1 MSEASINKYII
12 EVNDLKKWYPIK
24 EGVFSRVSGNIK
36 AVDGVS
42 FNIRLGETLGIVG
55 ESGCGKST
63 LGRTLIR
70 SIDPTSGNVIF
81 DGQDITKINKKEL
94 KNARNKIKFIFQDPY
109 ASLNPRM
116 TVKDIIA
123 EPIDIQKTYSSKEE
137 RDKKVEEVMEM
148 VGLNKKYMNRYAHEF
163 SGGQRQRIGIARAM
177 ILDPK
182 LVICDEPVSA
192 LDVSVQAK
200 IINLLKELQRE
211 KKVAYIFIS
220 HDLSVVKHIADRV
233 AVMYLGK
240 IVEISHKKELYKN
253 PKHPYTKALF
263 SAIPKIETDYNKD
276 ARSNLNNDL
285 NNGLDNELNNNLYN
299 NFNNEEEM
307 LLEGDMPSPANPP
320 SGCRFHTRC
329 PIATELCSLE
339 EPKLKLVGD
348 NHLTACHFSN

>member
-1 MSEASINKYII
+1 MSSKNEYILEAQ
-12 EVNDLKKWYPIK
+12 DLKKWYPIK
-24 EGVFSRVSGNIK
+24 GGVFSRISGNIK

-42 FNIRLGETLGIVG
+42 FNIRPGETLGIVG

-70 SIDPTSGNVIF
+70 AINPTSGSVIF
-81 DGQDITKINKKEL
+81 DGQDITNLNKNKL
-94 KNARNKIKFIFQDPY
+94 KTARNKMKFIFQDPY

-123 EPIDIQKTYSSKEE
+123 EPIDIQKTYKTIKE
-137 RDKKVEEVMEM
+137 RDAKIEEVMDM

-200 IINLLKELQRE
+200 IINLLKKLQRE
-211 KKVAYIFIS
+211 KGVAYIFIS
-220 HDLSVVKHIADRV
+220 HDLSVVEHIADRV

-240 IVEISHKKELYKN
+240 IVEISDKKELYKN
-253 PKHPYTKALF
+253 PNHPYTKALF
-263 SAIPKIETDYNKD
+263 SAIPKIEVDLED
-276 ARSNLNNDL
+276 DL
-285 NNGLDNELNNNLYN
+285 NNEDY
-299 NFNNEEEM
+299 M
-307 LLEGDMPSPANPP
+307 LLEGELPSPANPP

-329 PIATELCSLE
+329 PIAEKICSLE
-339 EPKLKLVGD
+339 EPELKFVGKG
-348 NHLTACHFSN
+348 HLSACHFTN

>member
-1 MSEASINKYII
+1 MGQENINEYIL
-12 EVNDLKKWYPIK
+12 EVQDLKKWYPIK
-24 EGVFSRVSGNIK
+24 DGVFSRINGNIK

-42 FNIRLGETLGIVG
+42 FNIKPGETFGIVG

-81 DGQDITKINKKEL
+81 DGEDITKLNKKQL
-94 KNARNKIKFIFQDPY
+94 KIARNKIKFIFQDPY

-123 EPIDIQKTYSSKEE
+123 EPIDIQKNYKTNKE
-137 RDKKVEEVMEM
+137 RDAKIEEAMDM
-148 VGLNKKYMNRYAHEF
+148 VGLNKKYINRYAHEF

-200 IINLLKELQRE
+200 IINLLKKLQRE
-211 KKVAYIFIS
+211 KGVAYIFIS
-220 HDLSVVKHIADRV
+220 HDLSVVEHIADRV

-240 IVEISHKKELYKN
+240 IVELSDKKELYKN

-263 SAIPKIETDYNKD
+263 SAIPRIEVDLD
-276 ARSNLNNDL
+276 DNLNN
-285 NNGLDNELNNNLYN
+285 
-299 NFNNEEEM
+299 EEDM
-307 LLEGDMPSPANPP
+307 LLEGDIPSPANPP
-320 SGCRFHTRC
+320 KGCRFNTRC
-329 PIATELCSLE
+329 PIAKDICFLE
-339 EPKLKLVGD
+339 EPELKLVGYE
-348 NHLTACHFSN
+348 HLCACHFVK

>member
-1 MSEASINKYII
+1 MGQENINEYIL
-12 EVNDLKKWYPIK
+12 EVQDLKKWYPIK
-24 EGVFSRVSGNIK
+24 DGVFSRVNGNIK

-42 FNIRLGETLGIVG
+42 FNIKSGETVGIVG

-81 DGQDITKINKKEL
+81 DGEDITKLNKKQL
-94 KNARNKIKFIFQDPY
+94 KTARNKMKFIFQDPY

-123 EPIDIQKTYSSKEE
+123 EPIDIQKNYKTNKE
-137 RDKKVEEVMEM
+137 RDAKIEEAMDM
-148 VGLNKKYMNRYAHEF
+148 VGLNKKYINRYAHEF

-200 IINLLKELQRE
+200 IINLLKKLQRE
-211 KKVAYIFIS
+211 KGVAYIFIS
-220 HDLSVVKHIADRV
+220 HDLSVVEHIADRV

-240 IVEISHKKELYKN
+240 IVELSDKKELYKN

-263 SAIPKIETDYNKD
+263 SAIPRIEVDLD
-276 ARSNLNNDL
+276 DNLNN
-285 NNGLDNELNNNLYN
+285 
-299 NFNNEEEM
+299 EEDM
-307 LLEGDMPSPANPP
+307 LLEGDIPSPANPP
-320 SGCRFHTRC
+320 KGCRFNTRC
-329 PIATELCSLE
+329 PIAKDICFLE
-339 EPKLKLVGD
+339 EPELKLVGYE
-348 NHLTACHFSN
+348 HLCACHFVK